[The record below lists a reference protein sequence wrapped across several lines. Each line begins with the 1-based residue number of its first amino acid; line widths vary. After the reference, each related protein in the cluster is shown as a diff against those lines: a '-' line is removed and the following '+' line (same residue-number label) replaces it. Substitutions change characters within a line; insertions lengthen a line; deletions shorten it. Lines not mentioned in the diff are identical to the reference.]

1 MARFRL
7 LMLLILPV
15 SLLNAPAARGDTSS
29 SAPGITREDQR
40 EERFYNFDQGRQ
52 SGGGFTDPSDLIQ
65 ELQKARNLQYATEP
79 EDAIDAGL
87 EDFTWPEE
95 EQGADS
101 VADSGIGSF
110 QIPDDLFPQVTPSP
124 TQEPT
129 PVSEQGDADSTSPP
143 SPTP

>member
-101 VADSGIGSF
+101 VADSGSL
-110 QIPDDLFPQVTPSP
+110 QIPDDLFLQVTPRPSP
-124 TQEPT
+124 G
-129 PVSEQGDADSTSPP
+129 SEQGDADSTSPP

>member
-7 LMLLILPV
+7 LLLLAAPV

-65 ELQKARNLQYATEP
+65 KLQKARNLQYATEP
-79 EDAIDAGL
+79 EEAIDAGL
-87 EDFTWPEE
+87 EEFAWPEE
-95 EQGADS
+95 EQGAGS
-101 VADSGIGSF
+101 VADSGPL
-110 QIPDDLFPQVTPSP
+110 QIPDDLFLQVTPSP
-124 TQEPT
+124 TQEAT
-129 PVSEQGDADSTSPP
+129 PGLEQGDADPTPSP